1 MIATVM
7 KGQKTKIHPL
17 KFTLWIG
24 LASITMM
31 FAGLSSAYIVKRN
44 QANWLTFDIPLIFW
58 YSTAV
63 IILSSI
69 TILLCRKA
77 FYNREMKQYKNWLA
91 VTTLLGILFVVL
103 QYFGFKYLWASG
115 ITLTRNVSF
124 SFLYIIVGLHALH
137 VMGGVVALIIIYFK
151 SFSTKRKNYDPISI
165 DLMNTYW
172 HFVDLLWIYL
182 LIFLVMIR

>member
-1 MIATVM
+1 MIAVM
-7 KGQKTKIHPL
+7 EEQKNSIHPL
-17 KFTLWIG
+17 KFVMWAAC
-24 LASITMM
+24 ASIVMM

-44 QANWLTFDIPLIFW
+44 QGNWLTFDIPVIFY

-69 TILLCRKA
+69 TIILSRKA
-77 FYNREMKQYKNWLA
+77 FLNRQMKQYKRWLT
-91 VTTLLGILFVVL
+91 VTTMLGIIFVFL
-103 QYFGFKYLWASG
+103 QYMGFRELWASG

-137 VMGGVVALIIIYFK
+137 VMGGVIALIVMYLK
-151 SFSTKRKNYDPISI
+151 SISKRRKNYTPLYI

-172 HFVDLLWIYL
+172 HFVDGLWIYL
-182 LIFLVMIR
+182 FLFLIIVR